1 MTIVG
6 SYYAALLPAVT
17 ACLAVVAS
25 LALKGRTLP
34 LSLILEG
41 FSGYG
46 KTAVLQMF
54 FALALEPFIYRSDKF
69 SPKSFVSHA
78 ANVKRQELSKIDMLP
93 RLKNKVLTTKEL
105 ATMFRGREDELTE
118 TFAQLCTV
126 LDGKGLTTD
135 SGMQGQRGYKKYI
148 VFNWL
153 GATTPVPA
161 ETHALMYQLGT
172 RLLFFEVASI
182 PPTRAELFSYMEQDR
197 SNEAEEETKKAV
209 TFLLLE
215 FFRQHPVSSV
225 EPNSVVIPQKLLM
238 ELACWAELLAAG
250 RAKIIYERSNGTAIP
265 VAANPPEA
273 AYKIAQYFM
282 LLARGSALIQGRS
295 EVDAS
300 DVDMVAHVAVSSIP
314 GYLRPIIRLFRKAAR
329 VDSTSA
335 AALCGVSAPTARKY
349 LKELSLLGF
358 GTLRKGDIKTN
369 TPDTLTRAPA
379 YSWLNGSRP

>member
-1 MTIVG
+1 MKIVE
-6 SYYAALLPAVT
+6 SYYAALVPALT

-54 FALALEPFIYRSDKF
+54 FALALELFIYRSDKF

-78 ANVKRQELSKIDMLP
+78 ANVKRQDLAKIDLLP
-93 RLKNKVLTTKEL
+93 RLKDKTLVTKEL
-105 ATMFRGREDELTE
+105 APLFRGRDDELTE

-153 GATTPVPA
+153 GATTPVPP
-161 ETHALMYQLGT
+161 ETHGLMYQLGT

-182 PPTRAELFSYMEQDR
+182 QPTRAELFEYMQRDR
-197 SNEAEEETKKAV
+197 SNEAEQESKKAV

-215 FFRQHPVSSV
+215 FFRHHPVSSV
-225 EPNSVVIPQKLLM
+225 EPDSIVIPENFLM

-265 VAANPPEA
+265 IAANPPEA
-273 AYKIAQYFM
+273 AFKISNYFM
-282 LLARGSALIQGRS
+282 LLARGSALIQGRKQV
-295 EVDAS
+295 EAS
-300 DVDMVAHVAVSSIP
+300 DVDMVAHIAISSIP
-314 GYLRPIIRLFRKAAR
+314 GYLRPIIRLFKKTAR
-329 VDSTSA
+329 VDSTTA
-335 AALCGVSAPTARKY
+335 ASVCGVSQPTSRKY

-358 GTLRKGDIKTN
+358 GTLRKGDVKTN
-369 TPDTLTRAPA
+369 TPDTLTRAAA
-379 YSWLNGSRP
+379 YSWLDGGP